1 MRSQTHFWD
10 LAVENFFVSRNL
22 KKMGEFILGL
32 LTYKAL

>member
-10 LAVENFFVSRNL
+10 FGVERFFVSRNL
-22 KKMGEFILGL
+22 KMGEFILGL

>member
-10 LAVENFFVSRNL
+10 LGVENFFVSRNL